1 MDKPTF
7 DVNTM
12 GNLEV
17 FIPMLLK
24 KKSGRKM
31 VIAPN
36 AIDGPNLYAEPEI
49 QEPLVQAIVRA
60 WAWRESI
67 ESGKIQGI
75 YALSKKLRLD
85 NSFVTRILKLTFLA
99 PDITM
104 AILKGKEPS
113 GLSLTKL
120 LRPFPDDW
128 DEQRKMMG
136 F

>member
-1 MDKPTF
+1 M
-7 DVNTM
+7 
-12 GNLEV
+12 
-17 FIPMLLK
+17 
-24 KKSGRKM
+24 
-31 VIAPN
+31 A
-36 AIDGPNLYAEPEI
+36 AEIFRPCYNDACLGHKES
-49 QEPLVQAIVRA
+49 LVQAIIRA
-60 WAWRESI
+60 WAWHESI

-75 YALSKKLRLD
+75 YALSKQLRLD
-85 NSFVTRILKLTFLA
+85 NSFVTRILKLSFLA

-136 F
+136 I